1 MKKSASLFF
10 NRELSWV
17 EFNAR
22 VLAEAS
28 RKENPLLERLKF
40 LSIVS
45 SNFDEFFMVRVAGL
59 KHQAQVNPNETDSFG
74 LTAKEQLSLISEQ
87 VHKIFF
93 EQHAMVKEQFFPLL
107 EKKGIIYVPPENFSD
122 AERNFAG
129 NFFQE
134 QLFSLLTPIKAL
146 TPVEG
151 TGGNELPYIANLRL
165 YAAFLLT
172 PIVDKKD
179 IHPAFCPAAD
189 EKPLALVQVPASLD
203 RIVRLPSEKKELRF
217 TLLDDI
223 ILAFGTRLF
232 EGYSVEQSLVF
243 KAVCDAAFAV
253 DEDRH
258 EDFMEAMEE
267 ILAARRASVP
277 IRLTCTNGS
286 PDITKILIEKTG
298 LSEEDIYTA
307 GKIIDLAFLSRLA
320 DKLSDMH
327 GFSKLRY
334 PVWKHFYPKELV
346 RGEAV
351 WDVLKQRDVLLHVP
365 YESYDPVLRFISDA
379 ADDPGVLAIKMTLY
393 RTSGESPVIKMLE
406 RAARNGKQVTVLVEL
421 KARFDE
427 KRNISWAQQ
436 LMHYGVIVVHGIVN
450 LKVHAKM
457 LLVVRRENE
466 GIIRYV
472 HMATGN
478 YNEKTARLYSD
489 MSLFTSNREIAND
502 ASAFFNMLS
511 GYSAIQT
518 MRRLYMA
525 PINLKSR
532 LLHMIEREKL
542 HSTPETPGLIMAK
555 MNSLAD
561 SDIIKALYEANRA
574 GVRILLNVRGICT
587 LVPGI
592 WRQSENIKVISI
604 VDRFLEHTR
613 LFYFQNGGAEEVYLS
628 SADWMSRNL
637 DRRVELMFPVTQDDL
652 FQELKD
658 ILLLYFSDN
667 THAHELNTDGTWT
680 LKKPR
685 PGEDAVRA
693 QEALYNRYKQRA
705 DAAHKEIP
713 RLFTVRRKEPRV

>member
-1 MKKSASLFF
+1 MKKTKSLFF
-10 NRELSWV
+10 NRELSWI

-22 VLAEAS
+22 VLTEAS

-40 LSIVS
+40 LAIVS

-59 KHQAQVNPNETDSFG
+59 KHQAQMNPNETDNSG
-74 LTAKEQLSLISEQ
+74 LTAREQLSRISDR
-87 VHKIFF
+87 VHKIFL
-93 EQHAMVKEQFFPLL
+93 EQHMMVRNQLFPLL
-107 EKKGIIYVPPENFSD
+107 EKKGLTYVPPEDFTE
-122 AERNFAG
+122 AERSFAG

-134 QLFSLLTPIKAL
+134 EIFSLLTPIKSYICSEDDSTA
-146 TPVEG
+146 
-151 TGGNELPYIANLRL
+151 ELPYIANLRL
-165 YAAFLLT
+165 YAAFLLK
-172 PIVDKKD
+172 PIIDKKD
-179 IHPAFCPAAD
+179 IHPDFCPPAE
-189 EKPLALVQVPASLD
+189 EKPLAFVQIPPSLE
-203 RIVRLPSEKKELRF
+203 RIVRLPSEGKRQRF

-223 ILAFGTRLF
+223 IIAFGTRLF

-243 KAVCDAAFAV
+243 KAVCDAAFTV

-267 ILAARRASVP
+267 ILEARRASRP
-277 IRLTCTNGS
+277 IRLTCTGDS
-286 PDITKILIEKTG
+286 PEITRMLVEKTG
-298 LSEEDIYTA
+298 LTEDDVYTA
-307 GKIIDLAFLSRLA
+307 GKIIDLSFLSRLA
-320 DKLSDMH
+320 DMH

-334 PVWKHFYPKELV
+334 PAWKHFYPKDLV
-346 RGEAV
+346 RSEAM
-351 WDVLKQRDVLLHVP
+351 WDVLKKRDMLLHVP

-393 RTSGESPVIKMLE
+393 RTSGDSPVIKMLE
-406 RAARNGKQVTVLVEL
+406 RAARKGKQVTVFVEL

-427 KRNISWAQQ
+427 RRNISWAQQ

-489 MSLFTSNREIAND
+489 ISLFTSNREIAND
-502 ASAFFNMLS
+502 ASVFFNMLS

-532 LLHMIEREKL
+532 LLYMIEREKL

-574 GVRILLNVRGICT
+574 GVRIMLNVRGICT

-592 WRQSENIKVISI
+592 RRQSENIKVISI

-613 LFYFQNGGAEEVYLS
+613 LLYFQNGGAEEVYLS

-637 DRRVELMFPVTQDDL
+637 DRRVELMFPVTQEDL

-658 ILLLYFSDN
+658 TLQLYFSDN
-667 THAHELNTDGTWT
+667 THAHELNTDGTWI

-685 PGEDAVRA
+685 SGESAVRA
-693 QEALYNRYKQRA
+693 QEALYNIYKQRA
-705 DAAHKEIP
+705 ETANKEIP
-713 RLFTVRRKEPRV
+713 RFFTVRRKEPRV